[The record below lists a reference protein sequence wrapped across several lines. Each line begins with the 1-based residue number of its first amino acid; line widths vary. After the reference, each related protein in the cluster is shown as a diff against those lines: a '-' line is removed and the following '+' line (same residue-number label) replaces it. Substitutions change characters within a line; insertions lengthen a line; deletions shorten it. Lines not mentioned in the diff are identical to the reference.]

1 LLVFIYSYLKKE
13 VVKMLAFKQLFGY
26 KLGIIVYVLVCFPV
40 TAISA
45 QTSDVD
51 DLLNFLTEKGVIKAG
66 DAATFKEEL
75 AKKKQKEANE
85 KNGFALTASNL
96 LRLSGYTQI
105 RYQVPENATSG
116 FDIHRARLILDGDIT
131 DHIDYRLQPEFAGT
145 SPKLLD
151 AYMDYE
157 VGSYL
162 KFTAGQFKIPFSQE
176 NLISSSMLETI
187 DRSQVVEALV
197 ARSKDVIGNQN
208 GRDIGIKAGGNF
220 LRLSDT
226 YLFEYALALL
236 NGQGIDTTDL
246 NDQKDYVGRLLIHP
260 IKDLSIGGDY
270 YAGRYALASITG
282 SSYERTR
289 IGAELSYIHDPVS
302 LKAEYIRGRDGS
314 KTTITTRQGWYVQGT
329 CFLLPKKLQGVLKYD
344 AYDPDVNIPDNTST
358 VYTIGLNWFF
368 TSLTRIQVDYEI
380 KDVDRA
386 TRNSNLLAAQVQV
399 GF

>member
-1 LLVFIYSYLKKE
+1 MMLRYKRLCSCKFIFMLFIIMSYPS
-13 VVKMLAFKQLFGY
+13 
-26 KLGIIVYVLVCFPV
+26 I
-40 TAISA
+40 AIGA

-51 DLLNFLTEKGVIKAG
+51 DLLNFLTEKGVIQAG

-75 AKKKQKEANE
+75 AKKKKEANKE
-85 KNGFALTASNL
+85 NGFALTANNL
-96 LRLSGYTQI
+96 LRLNGYTQV

-131 DHIDYRLQPEFAGT
+131 DHIYYKLQPEFAGT

-151 AYMDYE
+151 AYMDYT
-157 VGSYL
+157 VGQYL
-162 KFTAGQFKIPFSQE
+162 KFTTGQFKIPFSQE
-176 NLISSSMLETI
+176 SLISSSMLETI

-220 LRLSDT
+220 LRLYDR
-226 YLFEYALALL
+226 YLIEYDLALL

-270 YAGRYALASITG
+270 YTGRYALAGITG
-282 SSYERTR
+282 TSYERTR
-289 IGAELSYIHDPVS
+289 IGAELAYIHDPVS

-329 CFLLPKKLQGVLKYD
+329 CFLLAKKLQGVLKYD
-344 AYDPDVNIPDNTST
+344 AYDSNVNVPHNTST
-358 VYTIGLNWFF
+358 VYTIGMNWFF
-368 TSLTRIQVDYEI
+368 TTLTRIQVDYEI

-386 TRNSNLLAAQVQV
+386 TKNSNLLAAQVQV

>member
-1 LLVFIYSYLKKE
+1 MLSYKRLYGYKFMFLVFILMSIPS
-13 VVKMLAFKQLFGY
+13 M
-26 KLGIIVYVLVCFPV
+26 
-40 TAISA
+40 AIGA

-51 DLLNFLTEKGVIKAG
+51 DLLNFLTEKGVIKTG
-66 DAATFKEEL
+66 DASAFKEEL
-75 AKKKQKEANE
+75 AKKKQKEAKDE
-85 KNGFALTASNL
+85 KGFALTANNL

-116 FDIHRARLILDGDIT
+116 FDIHRARLILYGNIT
-131 DHIDYRLQPEFAGT
+131 DHIDYKLQPAFEGP

-151 AYMDYE
+151 AYMDYA
-157 VGSYL
+157 VGQYL

-176 NLISSSMLETI
+176 NLISSAMLETI
-187 DRSQVVEALV
+187 DRSQVIEALV

-208 GRDIGIKAGGNF
+208 GRDIGIQAGGNF
-220 LRLSDT
+220 LKLYDT
-226 YLFEYALALL
+226 YLFEYALAVL
-236 NGQGIDTTDL
+236 NGQGINTTDL

-260 IKDLSIGGDY
+260 IKDLAIGGDY
-270 YAGRYALASITG
+270 YAGRYALAGITG

-289 IGAELSYIHDPVS
+289 IGAELAYIHDPVS

-329 CFLLPKKLQGVLKYD
+329 CFLLAKKLQGVLKYD
-344 AYDPDVNIPDNTST
+344 IYDSNVNVPNNTST

-368 TSLTRIQVDYEI
+368 TTLTRIQVNYEI
-380 KDVDRA
+380 KDVDKA
-386 TRNSNLLAAQVQV
+386 TRNSNLLAAQLQV